1 MESQGFP
8 RDIDVQNQAGI
19 CSEDALC
26 PVETV
31 EELLAQLPAR
41 GQAIVEAL
49 VTNPFVGIAV
59 LCATGR
65 FVYLNDWVA
74 RAMRGPS
81 ATAREIVGRSLHD
94 EFQSTWAD
102 ERLQAVRHV
111 MLTGRP
117 LVVRV
122 LWDGLQYMTWFRAL
136 TPPDA
141 APGRGAVIAMAH
153 RVMGDAREFL
163 TPGMEGY
170 RESSTVRLGPLNK
183 LSTPELRVLALLGR
197 GLSVRE
203 VAKQLFRAEKTVEF
217 HRTSIHRK
225 LKIADRVE
233 LASIAQRAGL
243 TLEDAD
249 RPRV

>member
-1 MESQGFP
+1 M
-8 RDIDVQNQAGI
+8 
-19 CSEDALC
+19 
-26 PVETV
+26 
-31 EELLAQLPAR
+31 AQLPAH
-41 GQAIVEAL
+41 GQAIVEA
-49 VTNPFVGIAV
+49 VATNPFMGIAV
-59 LCATGR
+59 MCATGR
-65 FVYLNDWVA
+65 FIYLNDWVA

-94 EFQSTWAD
+94 EFQATWAD

-117 LVVRV
+117 LLVRI
-122 LWDGLQYMTWFRAL
+122 LWEGLQYMTWFRAL

-141 APGRGAVIAMAH
+141 APGQGAVIAMAH

-163 TPGMEGY
+163 TPEMKGY
-170 RESSTVRLGPLNK
+170 LESSTVRLGPLNK

-203 VAKQLFRAEKTVEF
+203 VAKELFRAEKTVEF

-225 LKIADRVE
+225 LSISDRVE
-233 LASIAQRAGL
+233 LAGFAQRAGL